1 VTPARVGPGRQPGLP
16 VTPPAWAPGFYQ
28 GITVNTFDVRI
39 YAIRHG
45 RSHRR
50 PFEVRWHAAGR
61 ARSRSFTTRGLAD
74 SYRAELVRAARH
86 GLGFDPGTG
95 EPVRWVTREAATTS
109 WHEHAVAYAAMKL
122 PQVSAHSRA
131 GIADALATITP
142 ALTTPDTG
150 RPPATVLRAALYR
163 WAFSSVPHGTGPG
176 PAAATALHWA
186 ERHCLPLARL
196 EDPQVTRRALE
207 SLTLRLDGARA
218 AAATITRKRAVFYN
232 ALGYAVELG
241 LLASN
246 PIDHLQW
253 KAPKTSCAADP
264 RLVASHAQV
273 QTILAEVTRLRPELT
288 AFFGCLYCAALR
300 PAEAVALRRDDCDL
314 PARGWGRLTLANSC
328 PRSARAW
335 TGNSSPH
342 ERRGLKLRPE
352 GAIRAVP
359 IPPQLVCL
367 LRAHIH
373 ACGIAPDGRLFRS
386 PRGGLLHES
395 GVPNDRPRSPR
406 SASS

>member
-1 VTPARVGPGRQPGLP
+1 MTPARVGPGRQPGLP

-253 KAPKTSCAADP
+253 KAP
-264 RLVASHAQV
+264 RLHAQR
-273 QTILAEVTRLRPELT
+273 T
-288 AFFGCLYCAALR
+288 
-300 PAEAVALRRDDCDL
+300 
-314 PARGWGRLTLANSC
+314 RGWSPATLRYR
-328 PRSARAW
+328 RSW
-335 TGNSSPH
+335 
-342 ERRGLKLRPE
+342 
-352 GAIRAVP
+352 
-359 IPPQLVCL
+359 
-367 LRAHIH
+367 
-373 ACGIAPDGRLFRS
+373 
-386 PRGGLLHES
+386 
-395 GVPNDRPRSPR
+395 PRSPGSAR
-406 SASS
+406 SSRRSSGACTALRCALPKPSPCAVMTATCPPAAGDG